1 MSLTLKSSFVIAL
14 SLVAATSA
22 SAADPFRP
30 ILAPGVN
37 GGYGYGYFVG
47 TGTTA
52 HESINRGRATLIRS
66 IGERHVLDEQARNIR
81 EESIARRLDNVMKA
95 QQTRIAMRRVGE
107 AEQNLKFEKLHARR
121 LTTMAINEAYR
132 VHNAGGSTPLETRAQ
147 ARLRLARQLL
157 ENERPEEAANWL
169 QNISDEY
176 ANTAAAEKASQ
187 ILDGSES

>member
-1 MSLTLKSSFVIAL
+1 MSLTFKCTIGIAF
-14 SLVAATSA
+14 SLLAATSA

-30 ILAPGVN
+30 AFTPVAN

-47 TGTTA
+47 NGTTA

-81 EESIARRLDNVMKA
+81 EETITRRLDNVLKA

-107 AEQNLKFEKLHARR
+107 AERSLRYEKIHARR
-121 LTTMAINEAYR
+121 LTTMAINDAYQIQQTGTAR
-132 VHNAGGSTPLETRAQ
+132 PESRAE

-157 ENERPEEAANWL
+157 ENQRPEQAANWL
-169 QNISDEY
+169 EEISDEY
-176 ANTAAAEKASQ
+176 ANTPAAEKADR
-187 ILDGSES
+187 ILDGLES